1 MIFFTVG
8 VALITTFSV
17 SGLCSRVQVGP
28 GGVYFVLSHVL
39 GGRLG
44 GVLGTLYVFGQVKEK
59 INKIFNIRVLL

>member
-1 MIFFTVG
+1 MIFLTVG
-8 VALITTFSV
+8 VALIRTFSV

-44 GVLGTLYVFGQVKEK
+44 GVLGTLYVFGQVK
-59 INKIFNIRVLL
+59 